1 MKARIIQEPRCV
13 LLWRFDEKS
22 AGYDAL
28 AHAARAY
35 KLKIR
40 CIGDGDLAAKVGDLC
55 RGLPSPAFAPLIK
68 VSDRPAMIVSGRRA
82 GAFPRPRQG
91 GRGGVPAAGHGDPY
105 QQKLDAAAAFA
116 RAEQRARDRGRGQ
129 SMKRLL
135 ALGLAAIC
143 LACALPLTACT
154 PQQKLY
160 SASWFDMFDTVTMVQ
175 GYAASQEEQR
185 FGALPPAV

>member
-55 RGLPSPAFAPLIK
+55 QGLPSPAFAPFIK
-68 VSDRPAMIVSGRRA
+68 VSDRPAMIVSGLRHDTGELGHFKIKKEQSSSAGVRRIKA
-82 GAFPRPRQG
+82 VLEG
-91 GRGGVPAAGHGDPY
+91 
-105 QQKLDAAAAFA
+105 
-116 RAEQRARDRGRGQ
+116 
-129 SMKRLL
+129 
-135 ALGLAAIC
+135 
-143 LACALPLTACT
+143 
-154 PQQKLY
+154 
-160 SASWFDMFDTVTMVQ
+160 
-175 GYAASQEEQR
+175 QEE
-185 FGALPPAV
+185 

>member
-55 RGLPSPAFAPLIK
+55 QGLTFAPFIK
-68 VSDRPAMIVSGRRA
+68 VSDRPAMIVSGLRHDTGELGHFLDLVKA
-82 GAFPRPRQG
+82 GGAEFPLRGMVTPTSKNWTLLQLLQELNSEHETVAG
-91 GRGGVPAAGHGDPY
+91 GKA
-105 QQKLDAAAAFA
+105 
-116 RAEQRARDRGRGQ
+116 
-129 SMKRLL
+129 
-135 ALGLAAIC
+135 
-143 LACALPLTACT
+143 
-154 PQQKLY
+154 
-160 SASWFDMFDTVTMVQ
+160 
-175 GYAASQEEQR
+175 
-185 FGALPPAV
+185 